1 MNDDT
6 TLDKIDAG
14 ILSQQQN
21 KPVEVETIIH
31 ETETIPAGDFE
42 TPTEPTVDD
51 LFHQFV
57 SEEGVKQIEKDSILP
72 VGTYTT
78 IPEFKVTLGEKDGR
92 KNARLFGRIFKTDE
106 NDEETKGAIGYPLSW
121 ERRNKI
127 ESIKDKD
134 TGIVIEKKET
144 DKPDYLSKNF
154 AQAVKAYTIAFGEAP
169 TELDKQGN
177 VNINV
182 GKVISYLRDYPHKL
196 RIIQTQNNE
205 NMVVAISAVVEK

>member
-1 MNDDT
+1 MSEEQSET
-6 TLDKIDAG
+6 
-14 ILSQQQN
+14 
-21 KPVEVETIIH
+21 VEVEAV
-31 ETETIPAGDFE
+31 PAGDFE

-51 LFHQFV
+51 LFKQFV

-72 VGTYTT
+72 QGTYTT

-92 KNARLFGRIFKTDE
+92 KNARLFGRISKVDE
-106 NDEETKGAIGYPLSW
+106 NDVETKGAIGYPLSW

-127 ESIKDKD
+127 ERIKDKD
-134 TGIVIEKKET
+134 TGVVIEEKET

-169 TELDKQGN
+169 TELDEQGN

-196 RIIQTQNNE
+196 RVIQTQNNE
-205 NMVVAISAVVEK
+205 NMVVAITAVVEK